1 MTWRSADSCITS
13 SLLPWC
19 KYKGV
24 KSSYRAW
31 GQSAL
36 PAEPPH
42 GLHLPQTPCTD
53 INGGRYFS
61 QTSQKQLKQEH
72 VHLAPWQQDPEG
84 AGCTVH
90 CGPLGGRESWMF
102 LCRCLFLSPLAKCLV
117 PGLPWHCLRWSLLLI
132 QTLWETE
139 RCLPMLLVK
148 VHTKTLSLISQ
159 I

>member
-1 MTWRSADSCITS
+1 MTWRMAGSCLTS
-13 SLLPWC
+13 SLLPWR
-19 KYKGV
+19 KYEGV
-24 KSSYRAW
+24 KSSYRAR

-53 INGGRYFS
+53 INSGRYSS

-72 VHLAPWQQDPEG
+72 AHLGPWQQDPEG

-102 LCRCLFLSPLAKCLV
+102 LCGCLSPEPLSQVLC
-117 PGLPWHCLRWSLLLI
+117 S
-132 QTLWETE
+132 
-139 RCLPMLLVK
+139 CLP
-148 VHTKTLSLISQ
+148 TLPQVVTAPHSDSLGNNAACPRCWLRSTPKSCH
-159 I
+159 